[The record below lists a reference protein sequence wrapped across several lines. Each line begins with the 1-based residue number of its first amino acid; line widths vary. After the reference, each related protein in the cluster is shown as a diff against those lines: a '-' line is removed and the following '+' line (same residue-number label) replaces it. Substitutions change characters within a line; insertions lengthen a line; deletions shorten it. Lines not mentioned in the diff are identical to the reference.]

1 MRVSKTDTIFANEKI
16 ISTVYGEI
24 SNVDCSKTP
33 LERMINL
40 IKSVSNPGV
49 CQIEGYQVE
58 WEWSDT
64 KKTIQD
70 CVQEVLS
77 IA

>member
-1 MRVSKTDTIFANEKI
+1 MCVSKTDTILANEKI
-16 ISTVYGEI
+16 ISTVYGNI
-24 SNVDCSKTP
+24 SEMDCSKTP
-33 LERMINL
+33 IERMINL
-40 IKSVSNPGV
+40 VRSVNDPGV

-58 WEWSDT
+58 LEWSDT
-64 KKTIQD
+64 TKTIQD

>member
-1 MRVSKTDTIFANEKI
+1 MGKTDTIFTNEKI
-16 ISTVYGEI
+16 VSTVYGEKADI
-24 SNVDCSKTP
+24 DCSKTP
-33 LERMINL
+33 IERRINL
-40 IKSVSNPGV
+40 IKSVSNPDV
-49 CQIEGYQVE
+49 YQIGGYQVE
-58 WEWSDT
+58 LEWSNT